1 MSLFLSISQAEL
13 LFCPPP
19 CDSELH
25 RGANEANES
34 LLLAALFCIICDGDK
49 RSEVWWPEMHQK
61 HCLAPKPGRRCQTRT
76 ATSAVYIMQVLP
88 VQIWWIMLSSSFFS
102 AWFPLTLGYVHMP
115 AGGISVKH
123 SCVQVV
129 TKASKNSSVRSSFF
143 FFFTKAAQSSV
154 HSTHKHINYLKQ
166 ASLIESSWTQ
176 AFLSLL
182 FMKHKPS
189 SH

>member
-19 CDSELH
+19 RVSVLQ
-25 RGANEANES
+25 RSASEANKS
-34 LLLAALFCIICDGDK
+34 LLLAALFCIICDWEE
-49 RSEVWWPEMHQK
+49 RSEAWWPEMHQK
-61 HCLAPKPGRRCQTRT
+61 HCLAPEQRDVNQAVADTQT

-115 AGGISVKH
+115 TGGISVKG

-129 TKASKNSSVRSSFF
+129 AKASKNSSVRS
-143 FFFTKAAQSSV
+143 FTETVQSLV
-154 HSTHKHINYLKQ
+154 HSKHTHINYLKQ
-166 ASLIESSWTQ
+166 ASLIGNSWVDDFTL
-176 AFLSLL
+176 LS
-182 FMKHKPS
+182 MKHKPS